1 MAKAILVMT
10 TTDSAAEGQRI
21 ASTLV
26 ERSAAACVQVL
37 PEMTSIY
44 QWQGKVESAA
54 EVLLLIKTT
63 AECYDKVESIIR
75 ELHHYETPEIVCVPI
90 EGGSEPYLEWLRR
103 SVLC

>member
-10 TTDSAAEGQRI
+10 TTDSGAEGQRI

-26 ERSAAACVQVL
+26 ERRAAACVQVL

-75 ELHHYETPEIVCVPI
+75 ELHHYETPEIICVPI
-90 EGGSEPYLEWLRR
+90 EGGSEPYLEWLQR